1 MKVPLSWLKQ
11 YVEIDISPQDLA
23 HRLTMAGTEVGEV
36 EEIGGWNEILVGHV
50 TSVRPHPNADRLR
63 LCTVTTGSDEMEVV
77 CGAPN
82 VGEGQNICFARVGAY
97 LYNVHSGKHEG
108 LAAAKIRGVES
119 QGMICSA
126 LELGLGDDHTG
137 IIVLPGDAP
146 VGMPLTEYL
155 GDTILD
161 LELTPNRLD
170 CLSMLGVAHEVA
182 ALTGGTVIEPEVSY
196 QESGAPIA
204 DRVSISVADPD
215 LCQRYTAS
223 LIQGVK
229 IGPSPKWLQDRLTSA
244 GLRPI
249 NNVVDATNFVMLEYN
264 QPLHA
269 FDFDLVKNA
278 TVIVRRA
285 KSGETLK
292 TLDGVERKLNPENL
306 VIADADDPIGIGGVI
321 GGANSEI
328 GNGTTTVL
336 LEAATFNGLNNR
348 ETAQAMD
355 LRTEATLRFEK
366 GLRAELAPIA
376 LCRATGLIQEVA
388 GGEVAPGIVDVFPD
402 SGALPLKVTL
412 TAARLKQVLGMEVD
426 LETARRVLESLGFE
440 CSNLEVADVE
450 GLLVSVPYWR
460 ADIGIEEDLV
470 EEVVRIIGYDAVPT
484 TTLSSSIPYQTPSP
498 QLALRDRV
506 RDLLAAS
513 GMQEVIN
520 YPLVTLEALEQVEHL
535 DRAQL
540 PMAVANPMSA
550 SHQYLRPTLHSSLMA
565 TLAANQ
571 EHGAG
576 PFRLFESGRVFHP
589 REGDLPVEMEMVAGL
604 MAGRRHEASW
614 LSGDSRLDFY
624 DAKGVLDWVFTRL
637 GVDAVY
643 DPGNHPAFYPGRC
656 AIVRSGGADL
666 GFVGEV
672 HPNVRDRLGL
682 DFGTVAAFDID
693 LGKLLSVVPGSQRQ
707 FAPLFRFPAAS
718 RDLALVVPMEVTA
731 GRVSEIIHR
740 HRLVAEA
747 ELFDIY
753 AGDNIA
759 EGAKSLAF
767 HVYFQA
773 SDRTL
778 TNDEVN
784 RSLDGLLRTLE
795 REVNASLRS

>member
-1 MKVPLSWLKQ
+1 
-11 YVEIDISPQDLA
+11 
-23 HRLTMAGTEVGEV
+23 
-36 EEIGGWNEILVGHV
+36 
-50 TSVRPHPNADRLR
+50 
-63 LCTVTTGSDEMEVV
+63 
-77 CGAPN
+77 
-82 VGEGQNICFARVGAY
+82 
-97 LYNVHSGKHEG
+97 
-108 LAAAKIRGVES
+108 
-119 QGMICSA
+119 
-126 LELGLGDDHTG
+126 
-137 IIVLPGDAP
+137 
-146 VGMPLTEYL
+146 
-155 GDTILD
+155 
-161 LELTPNRLD
+161 
-170 CLSMLGVAHEVA
+170 
-182 ALTGGTVIEPEVSY
+182 
-196 QESGAPIA
+196 
-204 DRVSISVADPD
+204 
-215 LCQRYTAS
+215 
-223 LIQGVK
+223 
-229 IGPSPKWLQDRLTSA
+229 
-244 GLRPI
+244 
-249 NNVVDATNFVMLEYN
+249 
-264 QPLHA
+264 
-269 FDFDLVKNA
+269 
-278 TVIVRRA
+278 VIVRRA

-306 VIADADDPIGIGGVI
+306 VIADANDPIGIGGVI

-328 GNGTTTVL
+328 GDRTTTVL
-336 LEAATFNGLNNR
+336 LESATFNGLNNR
-348 ETAQAMD
+348 ETAQTMD

-376 LCRATGLIQEVA
+376 LRRATGLIQEVA
-388 GGEVAPGIVDVFPD
+388 GGEVAPGIVDVFPG
-402 SGALPLKVTL
+402 SEAQPLNVIL

-440 CSNLEVADVE
+440 CANLEVTDVE
-450 GLLVSVPYWR
+450 GLLVFVPYWR

-498 QLALRDRV
+498 QPVLRDRV

-520 YPLVTLEALEQVEHL
+520 YPLVTLQDLEQVEQL
-535 DRAQL
+535 DRLHL

-550 SHQYLRPTLHSSLMA
+550 SHQYLRPTLHASLMA

-571 EHGAG
+571 GHGVG
-576 PFRLFESGRVFHP
+576 PFRLFEAGRVFHP
-589 REGDLPVEMEMVAGL
+589 REGDLPVEVEMVAGL
-604 MAGRRHEASW
+604 MAGRRHETSW
-614 LSGDSRLDFY
+614 LSDDSRLDFF

-643 DPGNHPAFYPGRC
+643 EPGNHPTFYPGRC
-656 AIVRSGGADL
+656 AVVRSGGAGLGTIDL

-672 HPNVRDRLGL
+672 HPTVRERLGL
-682 DFGTVAAFDID
+682 DFSTVAAFEID
-693 LGKLLSVVPGSQRQ
+693 LGKLLSVVPVSQRQ
-707 FAPLFRFPAAS
+707 FAPLSRFPAAS
-718 RDLALVVPMEVTA
+718 RDLALVVSAEVPA

-740 HRLVAEA
+740 HRLVAGA

>member
-1 MKVPLSWLKQ
+1 MKVPLSWLRQ
-11 YVEIDISPQDLA
+11 YIEIDISPQDLA
-23 HRLTMAGTEVGEV
+23 HRLTMAGTEVGKV
-36 EEIGGWNEILVGHV
+36 EEIGAWKEIFVGHV
-50 TSVRPHPNADRLR
+50 KGVRPHPNADRLR
-63 LCTVTTGSDEMEVV
+63 LCTVTTGTDEMEVV

-82 VGEGQNICFARVGAY
+82 VDEGQNICFARVGAY
-97 LYNVHSGKHEG
+97 LYNAHSGKHEV

-126 LELGLGDDHTG
+126 LELGLGEDHSG

-146 VGMPLTEYL
+146 VGMPLTEYM
-155 GDTILD
+155 GDTILG

-170 CLSMLGVAHEVA
+170 CLSMLGVAREVA
-182 ALTGGTVIEPEVSY
+182 ALTGGKVTEPAVNY
-196 QESGAPIA
+196 DESGKPIA
-204 DRVSISVADPD
+204 DRVSISIADPD
-215 LCQRYTAS
+215 LCERYTAS
-223 LIQGVK
+223 LVQGVK

-269 FDFDLVKNA
+269 FDFDLIKNA

-285 KSGETLK
+285 NSAETLK
-292 TLDGVERKLNPENL
+292 TLDGVERKLGPENL
-306 VIADADDPIGIGGVI
+306 VIADANDPIGIAGVI

-328 GNGTTTVL
+328 SDGTTTVL
-336 LEAATFNGLNNR
+336 LESATFNGLNNR
-348 ETAQAMD
+348 ETAQTMD

-376 LCRATGLIQEVA
+376 LRRATGLIQEVA
-388 GGEVAPGIVDVFPD
+388 GGAVAPGIVDVFP
-402 SGALPLKVTL
+402 GAEAQPPTVPL
-412 TAARLKQVLGMEVD
+412 TATRLRQVLGMDVD
-426 LETARRVLESLGFE
+426 LDTVKRVLDSLGFSWE
-440 CSNLEVADVE
+440 STGNDSLT
-450 GLLVSVPYWR
+450 VSVPYWR

-470 EEVVRIIGYDAVPT
+470 EEVVRIVGYDAVPT
-484 TTLSSSIPYQTPSP
+484 TTLSTPIPFQTPPP
-498 QLALRDRV
+498 QPALRDRV

-520 YPLVTLEALEQVEHL
+520 YPLVTLQDLEQVEQL
-535 DRAQL
+535 DQQHL

-550 SHQYLRPTLHSSLMA
+550 AHQYLRPTLQASLMA

-571 EHGAG
+571 GHSAG

-589 REGDLPVEMEMVAGL
+589 REGDLPNEVEMVAGL
-604 MAGRRHEASW
+604 LAGRRHETSW
-614 LSGDSRLDFY
+614 LADDSRLDFY

-637 GVDAVY
+637 GVEAAY
-643 DPGNHPAFYPGRC
+643 EPGNHPTFYPGRC
-656 AIVRSGGADL
+656 AVVRSGGADL

-672 HPNVRDRLGL
+672 HPTVRERLGL
-682 DFGTVAAFDID
+682 DFDTVAAFEID
-693 LGKLLSVVPGSQRQ
+693 LGRLLSVLPVSQRQ
-707 FAPLFRFPAAS
+707 FAPLSRFPAAS
-718 RDLALVVPMEVTA
+718 RDLALVVPAEVPA

-740 HRLVAEA
+740 HRLVAGS

-753 AGDNIA
+753 AGDNIV

-773 SDRTL
+773 RDRTL
-778 TNDEVN
+778 TNDEVS